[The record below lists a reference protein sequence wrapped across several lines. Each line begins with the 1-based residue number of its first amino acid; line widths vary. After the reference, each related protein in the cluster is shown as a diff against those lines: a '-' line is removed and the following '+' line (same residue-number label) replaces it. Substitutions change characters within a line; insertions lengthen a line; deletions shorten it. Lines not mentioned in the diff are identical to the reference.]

1 MFTPHA
7 REIAILGVSH
17 TQFVSAPWKGGGKHE
32 RLVFA
37 KQVFLETGKTE
48 NNETQRTMPVTVGSG
63 SATGRPTSTD
73 VNGHSSLSF
82 VVCFVVL
89 GFSIVFSVV
98 CIRLS
103 VCSVALDFGKGEELS
118 LCGARR
124 ALHNEVGWVGFKR
137 ITATLIN
144 NRLILKRSFGLQTP
158 RFTDPKF
165 T

>member
-73 VNGHSSLSF
+73 VNGHSSLS
-82 VVCFVVL
+82 VVFCFVVL
-89 GFSIVFSVV
+89 GFSIVFFRLCVSGFRFVRLPWILAKGKNSHCAGRGALSTMRSVGLV
-98 CIRLS
+98 LS
-103 VCSVALDFGKGEELS
+103 V
-118 LCGARR
+118 
-124 ALHNEVGWVGFKR
+124 
-137 ITATLIN
+137 
-144 NRLILKRSFGLQTP
+144 
-158 RFTDPKF
+158 
-165 T
+165 